1 LLAQTHDAQTLVR
14 FFLEIKSRE
23 NQYVTSG
30 GNTSWRETMI
40 QSLEQVT
47 GTADELRTRLND
59 PRDLATMDTIL
70 AAIDGYRASFD
81 ELSQMLQAIGTS
93 MQEMKVWDPDSCG

>member
-1 LLAQTHDAQTLVR
+1 
-14 FFLEIKSRE
+14 
-23 NQYVTSG
+23 
-30 GNTSWRETMI
+30 
-40 QSLEQVT
+40 
-47 GTADELRTRLND
+47 
-59 PRDLATMDTIL
+59 MDTIL